1 MNKWIR
7 KLTRTSRRSLA
18 CATAAAL
25 ALSAFATA
33 PSAQA
38 AGKKKPTL
46 NAKKK
51 TLYWNK
57 SGKKNYTLKIKK
69 NKTKSVVATTWKT
82 SKKSIVALSK
92 KKDTSVRLTAKKKGT
107 ATITATVK
115 YVPQGKWQ
123 IKTAKLTCKVTSKG
137 PAASTPN
144 PTEVPEPTQTPL
156 PVITATPPAIPP
168 QSTDTMKPEQT
179 PGSEESAK
187 PGETPG
193 SEESVKPGETPG
205 SEESAKPGETPG
217 SEESVKPGETP
228 GSEESVK
235 PGETPG
241 SEESVKPDGTE
252 KPSTEPEQTPGS
264 DLAVSEVV
272 LSETEALLGMSE
284 GRNTIRLTA
293 VVKDG
298 DGNLVENSD
307 ISWGS
312 DDEDVAVV
320 DGGVV
325 KAVQGGMANITASVD
340 GVTSMPC
347 AVTVDDQKPLIERA
361 ELSSYKAFAVYFN
374 EPVMGEP
381 TVSVK
386 SGDMV
391 LECDS
396 PSLSEDG
403 KSMIVSCKD
412 SLSAGNYK
420 LVVNGLYDLAGNE
433 MDPDASVIV
442 NKKTSEIT
450 GFVCKT
456 EQVPAG
462 LTSFDV
468 YFSIVDQYGEKYD
481 SLGVGTLTATAQTE
495 NGMPFRTQVKQ
506 AEGYVRVTGSPSAF
520 TEGRKIKISLT
531 YQNITKEMIVTLVN
545 AADMGKAVKIAGLS
559 AVSEKME
566 NKGTAEEPA
575 FQLTGKEEEN
585 VFVLSAK
592 LLDKFEYEAKPSDV
606 IYMIEDESVLA
617 FSGSDAGSG
626 GISTSAN
633 GVSVRALKGGKT
645 TITAYLASDDSE
657 SFSITV
663 TVKSTDLQTITVAN
677 LDPGINGKMTDA
689 KVTLSPDGTGLTEAD
704 LQYRVTAG
712 DDHLEN
718 IEFVQEKDGIYINIT
733 AKPDGQGKEA
743 PIKFIVYSKDGIESK
758 EITYISEPLL
768 TTNSIEIKEFGG
780 NAVTADSKASTTYK
794 LLNRFGEDITKR
806 TEKQPS
812 AQSSASS
819 VISGV
824 EVGTGEMAGTL
835 TITSLNQG
843 KAEIILSME
852 DNPDISKT
860 ISVTVVE
867 KAYVKKIEFG
877 TPSYE
882 EGLILGDDDQ
892 IIYVPV
898 FAKDQYGNE
907 YTEFTTDVCTTEGLQ
922 VTAGGKAIDD
932 DSPIKVEWCKKT
944 GTQYDEA
951 VANTDIISA
960 ISIQWNNYN
969 STPAVSNAAIS
980 ASETITYPA
989 AGETIVLSCKSGRSD
1004 FQADTCSI
1012 AVNAESNI
1020 VRMEL
1025 KADCQAAVRGADV
1038 TNAVTLFDQYGKPQ
1052 KVPDGQGLKVQIAEK
1067 ESRSNVTS
1075 VPSPT
1080 ANTIQSNDD
1089 SSYAVTVAT
1098 KNDTN
1103 FLEAGEYIV
1112 QVYMCSSS
1120 EQSPSFDSATFKGSY
1135 TLVVGEADDMI
1146 QDIKVSDIAK
1156 TGSPGT
1162 DFLLE
1167 NQYADISNAGTGLTF
1182 ECKLYTGYKGRQ
1194 MEVAY
1199 TYGNNNSQVSV
1210 IPNNQL
1216 VWKVDGPATVD
1227 AKKGTTSGTFT
1238 FKEKT
1243 SVEDGGPVVDDKMKV
1258 SVSYIPNDGSSVR
1271 MSEEKLVKVS
1281 NKPSEP
1287 QGEYRI
1293 VTYTDLSYGKEDL
1306 RDTVLGISKK
1316 TEFAVIADDQYGK
1329 EYKDAKL
1336 FSVVSSNSN
1345 VKVEMEVNSISSH
1358 FTLEF
1363 GSDAGDSDTAVI
1375 TVHMSKLQSFTF
1387 TVKKVTSVS

>member
-168 QSTDTMKPEQT
+168 QSTDTMKPEQ
-179 PGSEESAK
+179 
-187 PGETPG
+187 
-193 SEESVKPGETPG
+193 TPG

-733 AKPDGQGKEA
+733 AKPDG
-743 PIKFIVYSKDGIESK
+743 
-758 EITYISEPLL
+758 
-768 TTNSIEIKEFGG
+768 
-780 NAVTADSKASTTYK
+780 
-794 LLNRFGEDITKR
+794 
-806 TEKQPS
+806 
-812 AQSSASS
+812 
-819 VISGV
+819 
-824 EVGTGEMAGTL
+824 
-835 TITSLNQG
+835 
-843 KAEIILSME
+843 
-852 DNPDISKT
+852 
-860 ISVTVVE
+860 
-867 KAYVKKIEFG
+867 
-877 TPSYE
+877 
-882 EGLILGDDDQ
+882 
-892 IIYVPV
+892 
-898 FAKDQYGNE
+898 
-907 YTEFTTDVCTTEGLQ
+907 
-922 VTAGGKAIDD
+922 
-932 DSPIKVEWCKKT
+932 
-944 GTQYDEA
+944 
-951 VANTDIISA
+951 
-960 ISIQWNNYN
+960 
-969 STPAVSNAAIS
+969 
-980 ASETITYPA
+980 
-989 AGETIVLSCKSGRSD
+989 
-1004 FQADTCSI
+1004 
-1012 AVNAESNI
+1012 
-1020 VRMEL
+1020 
-1025 KADCQAAVRGADV
+1025 
-1038 TNAVTLFDQYGKPQ
+1038 
-1052 KVPDGQGLKVQIAEK
+1052 
-1067 ESRSNVTS
+1067 
-1075 VPSPT
+1075 
-1080 ANTIQSNDD
+1080 
-1089 SSYAVTVAT
+1089 
-1098 KNDTN
+1098 
-1103 FLEAGEYIV
+1103 
-1112 QVYMCSSS
+1112 
-1120 EQSPSFDSATFKGSY
+1120 
-1135 TLVVGEADDMI
+1135 
-1146 QDIKVSDIAK
+1146 
-1156 TGSPGT
+1156 
-1162 DFLLE
+1162 
-1167 NQYADISNAGTGLTF
+1167 
-1182 ECKLYTGYKGRQ
+1182 
-1194 MEVAY
+1194 
-1199 TYGNNNSQVSV
+1199 
-1210 IPNNQL
+1210 
-1216 VWKVDGPATVD
+1216 
-1227 AKKGTTSGTFT
+1227 
-1238 FKEKT
+1238 
-1243 SVEDGGPVVDDKMKV
+1243 
-1258 SVSYIPNDGSSVR
+1258 
-1271 MSEEKLVKVS
+1271 
-1281 NKPSEP
+1281 
-1287 QGEYRI
+1287 
-1293 VTYTDLSYGKEDL
+1293 
-1306 RDTVLGISKK
+1306 
-1316 TEFAVIADDQYGK
+1316 
-1329 EYKDAKL
+1329 
-1336 FSVVSSNSN
+1336 
-1345 VKVEMEVNSISSH
+1345 
-1358 FTLEF
+1358 
-1363 GSDAGDSDTAVI
+1363 
-1375 TVHMSKLQSFTF
+1375 
-1387 TVKKVTSVS
+1387 

>member
-82 SKKSIVALSK
+82 SKKNIVALSK

-144 PTEVPEPTQTPL
+144 PTEVPEPTQTSL

-272 LSETEALLGMSE
+272 LSKTEALLGMSE

-307 ISWGS
+307 ISWES

-361 ELSSYKAFAVYFN
+361 KLSSYKAFAVYFN

-412 SLSAGNYK
+412 SLSAGNYE
-420 LVVNGLYDLAGNE
+420 LVVNGLSDLAGNE

-559 AVSEKME
+559 AASEKME

-645 TITAYLASDDSE
+645 TITAYLASDDSK

-768 TTNSIEIKEFGG
+768 TTNSIKIEGFGE

-812 AQSSASS
+812 AQSSAPS

-835 TITSLNQG
+835 TVTSLNQG

-882 EGLILGDDDQ
+882 EGLILGDNGQ

-907 YTEFTTDVCTTEGLQ
+907 YTEFTKDVCTAEGLQ
-922 VTAGGKAIDD
+922 VTAGGKAIEDS
-932 DSPIKVEWCKKT
+932 SPIKVMWCKKT

-1227 AKKGTTSGTFT
+1227 AKKGTTSGMFT

-1243 SVEDGGPVVDDKMKV
+1243 SVENDGPVVDDKMKV
-1258 SVSYIPNDGSSVR
+1258 SVSYIPNDGSFVR
-1271 MSEEKLVKVS
+1271 MSEEKSVKVS

-1293 VTYTDLSYGKEDL
+1293 VTYSNSSYDKEDL
-1306 RDTVLGISKK
+1306 RDTVLNISKK

-1345 VKVEMEVNSISSH
+1345 VKVEMETSSISSH

-1363 GSDAGDSDTAVI
+1363 GSDAGDNNTAVI

-1387 TVKKVTSVS
+1387 TVKGSKC